1 MDETASSRANQE
13 GRGAVEGVSL
23 GDRIRITGEPSCPV
37 LAVVVL
43 YLDGDPEEL
52 HAGCRWHPKAQLV
65 WRRVTELE
73 AA

>member
-1 MDETASSRANQE
+1 VTAFLD
-13 GRGAVEGVSL
+13 L
-23 GDRIRITGEPSCPV
+23 GDRVRVTSEPSWPV

-65 WRRVTELE
+65 WRRCAELE